1 MDCDLIRKKLEG
13 YLGNRWLR
21 QDPSCTVLVPFFM
34 NKARHNLET
43 AKVIRRLS
51 SSDELKALVGI
62 SDEFE
67 AFDWV
72 ITCCYYAM
80 FHAASAALATLGLR
94 STKHE
99 VVIQAVE
106 YHFVHKQELLDE
118 CHIENLQSAREL
130 DTHYINRLWAAKKS
144 RTTAQYETDRGFSQS
159 EAERVILSADEFI
172 TRIAELLEE
181 LDHLSLRDLPG
192 LRREPGRDA
201 LSMLVGAGPLVHQP
215 N

>member
-1 MDCDLIRKKLEG
+1 MDCELIRKKLEG

-51 SSDELKALVGI
+51 SSDDMKALVGI

-106 YHFVHKQELLDE
+106 YHFVHKQKLLDE

-144 RTTAQYETDRGFSQS
+144 RTTAQYETDRGFSQA

-172 TRIAELLEE
+172 TRIAELLDE
-181 LDHLSLRDLPG
+181 LDHPVTPPLPG
-192 LRREPGRDA
+192 FHQQADHGAASL
-201 LSMLVGAGPLVHQP
+201 LVSVGSLVHQP
-215 N
+215 D

>member
-1 MDCDLIRKKLEG
+1 MDCELIRKKLEG

-51 SSDELKALVGI
+51 SSDDMKALVGI

-106 YHFVHKQELLDE
+106 YHFVHKQKLLDE

-144 RTTAQYETDRGFSQS
+144 RTTAQYETDRGFSQG

-172 TRIAELLEE
+172 TRIAELLDE
-181 LDHLSLRDLPG
+181 LEHPSLLDLPAFQ
-192 LRREPGRDA
+192 RSPEREKLPI
-201 LSMLVGAGPLVHQP
+201 LVDIGASVHHSS
-215 N
+215 